1 MKYDPKK
8 LTYGDALKISTA
20 NMTVTVEDEN
30 GQHVTGKLKHI
41 GPNDALAGDN
51 LALRDLIL
59 LALITTS
66 NEYFMVCDDDERI
79 LCLAIRFDHDLNVTW
94 NTIISI
100 EENPDDGV
108 ELDFADWKATLVKA
122 ETPTADEDKP
132 TDDTQTEEWEKQ
144 LPKANGFY
152 KAATGSVWLHTGDI
166 WTPILDHHGNV
177 PPARLAADH
186 RGIRRQ
192 QRPFET
198 IPVRT
203 PQREE
208 TADPSGLLPQQG
220 QDEPIPPQQLRRVE
234 AHRLHGTGLQ
244 LTDEGPMG
252 FTTRTG
258 VWWRGRVRET
268 RPKRHASPLL
278 HPRSQTAEGS
288 GLRGELLNITR
299 RAGCTCAYCVRHD
312 PVKTGLIP
320 YCRKCGKSTCAAAR
334 SHMIMC
340 NVEAANRHKTADRLK
355 NMKAEDQQGWVGLE
369 THPRHDK
376 ENIK

>member
-66 NEYFMVCDDDERI
+66 NEYFMVCDDDEGI
-79 LCLAIRFDHDLNVTW
+79 LCPAIRFDHDLNVTW

-108 ELDFADWKATLVKA
+108 ELDFADWKATLVKV

-132 TDDTQTEEWEKQ
+132 TDDTQAEEWEKQ

-152 KAATGSVWLHTGDI
+152 KAATGSVWLHTGDT

-177 PPARLAADH
+177 PPHAL
-186 RGIRRQ
+186 Q
-192 QRPFET
+192 QTTEAFAVSSHSKRFPFERLSEKKLPT
-198 IPVRT
+198 RPGFYRNKDKTNLYHLNSRGVWKLIAYMGPDFNLQMKDPYDSPLVPVFGG
-203 PQREE
+203 EVVSE
-208 TADPSGLLPQQG
+208 
-220 QDEPIPPQQLRRVE
+220 RRVRNDMPLHYCTLGLKQPKE
-234 AHRLHGTGLQ
+234 A
-244 LTDEGPMG
+244 
-252 FTTRTG
+252 
-258 VWWRGRVRET
+258 V
-268 RPKRHASPLL
+268 
-278 HPRSQTAEGS
+278 
-288 GLRGELLNITR
+288 
-299 RAGCTCAYCVRHD
+299 C
-312 PVKTGLIP
+312 
-320 YCRKCGKSTCAAAR
+320 
-334 SHMIMC
+334 
-340 NVEAANRHKTADRLK
+340 EANS
-355 NMKAEDQQGWVGLE
+355 
-369 THPRHDK
+369 
-376 ENIK
+376 

>member
-1 MKYDPKK
+1 MKYNPKK
-8 LTYGDALKISTA
+8 LTYGDALRIATA

-79 LCLAIRFDHDLNVTW
+79 LCPAIRFDHDLNVTW

-108 ELDFADWKATLVKA
+108 ELDFADWKATLVKV
-122 ETPTADEDKP
+122 ETPADDEDKP
-132 TDDTQTEEWEKQ
+132 TDDTQAEEWEKQ

-152 KAATGSVWLHTGDI
+152 KAATGSVWLHTGDT

-177 PPARLAADH
+177 PPHAL
-186 RGIRRQ
+186 Q
-192 QRPFET
+192 QTTEAFAVSSGHSKRFPFE
-198 IPVRT
+198 RLS
-203 PQREE
+203 EKK
-208 TADPSGLLPQQG
+208 LPTRPG
-220 QDEPIPPQQLRRVE
+220 FYRNKDKTPQQLRRVE

-252 FTTRTG
+252 FTIRTG

-340 NVEAANRHKTADRLK
+340 NVEASNSHKTADRLK

-376 ENIK
+376 ENKQ

>member
-8 LTYGDALKISTA
+8 LTYGDALRISTA
-20 NMTVTVEDEN
+20 NMTVTVEI
-30 GQHVTGKLKHI
+30 GGVQHVTGNLKHLDMD
-41 GPNDALAGDN
+41 DALACDDP
-51 LALRDLIL
+51 ALRDLM
-59 LALITTS
+59 ALSLIITD
-66 NEYFMVCDDDERI
+66 NEYFAVRDDEGI
-79 LCLAIRFDHDLNVTW
+79 LCPAIRFDHDLNVTW

-100 EENPDDGV
+100 EENPDDGE
-108 ELDFADWKATLVKA
+108 ELDLAEWKTKLVKVD
-122 ETPTADEDKP
+122 TPTADVDKP
-132 TDDTQTEEWEKQ
+132 TTDTQAEEWEKQ

-152 KAATGSVWLHTGDI
+152 KAATGSVWLHAGDT
-166 WTPILDHHGNV
+166 WTPILE
-177 PPARLAADH
+177 PSRQRSAASLAADH

-203 PQREE
+203 PLREE
-208 TADPSGLLPQQG
+208 TTDPSGLLPQQG
-220 QDEPIPPQQLRRVE
+220 QDEPVPPQQLRRVE
-234 AHRLHGTGLQ
+234 AHRLHGTGLR
-244 LTDEGPMG
+244 LAFVEGPMEVAVHSG
-252 FTTRTG
+252 AER
-258 VWWRGRVRET
+258 RGHVRER

-278 HPRSQTAEGS
+278 HARSRRTEGR
-288 GLRGELLNITR
+288 GLRGDLLSITR

-340 NVEAANRHKTADRLK
+340 NVEAANSHKTADRLK
-355 NMKAEDQQGWVGLE
+355 NMKAKDQQGWVGLE

-376 ENIK
+376 ENKR